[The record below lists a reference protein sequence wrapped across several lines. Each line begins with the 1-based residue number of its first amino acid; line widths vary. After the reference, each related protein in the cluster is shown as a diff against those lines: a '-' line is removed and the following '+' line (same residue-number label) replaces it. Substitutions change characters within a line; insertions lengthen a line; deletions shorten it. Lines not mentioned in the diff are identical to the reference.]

1 VIQVFINAAT
11 EEERQY
17 TANLSDTVTGDWS
30 DVLAEDAV
38 DPDEIRIDE
47 RARISY
53 DAIYSKYDWSK
64 IMEFKGFDETR
75 SALVFIEQ
83 NYGNDNK
90 IRHLRTDG
98 QLKTV
103 SVEDGDIR
111 SRKMGED
118 TRLREPKQD
127 AVIET
132 EEYSE
137 PVRIRDSDVVAV
149 QEMLLDILDGRELP
163 EDDRERAGYVS
174 FTSGWYDDGSCIH
187 CSSNKV
193 LCEMSANRTVS
204 LCADCCEELADE
216 LESYQQENIGELL
229 ADAL

>member
-1 VIQVFINAAT
+1 MVNAAT

-17 TANLSDTVTGDWS
+17 TANLSETVTGDWS
-30 DVLAEDAV
+30 DVRDEDAV

-47 RARISY
+47 YARIFY
-53 DAIYSKYDWSK
+53 DAIYSKRDWSK
-64 IMEFKGFDETR
+64 AMKFKGFDKTH
-75 SALVFIEQ
+75 SALVFIER
-83 NYGNDNK
+83 NIGDDNK
-90 IRHLRTDG
+90 IRHLHTDG

-111 SRKMGED
+111 SSKMGED
-118 TRLREPKQD
+118 TKLQEPKQG
-127 AVIET
+127 AVVET
-132 EEYSE
+132 KEYSE
-137 PVRIRDSDVVAV
+137 PVRVQDSDVVAV

-163 EDDRERAGYVS
+163 EDEIKHVGHDTA
-174 FTSGWYDDGSCIH
+174 FISGWNDGNCVR

-193 LCEMSANRTVS
+193 LCGMSANRTVA

-229 ADAL
+229 GDAL